1 MRYCI
6 GFFIFLIFISTTLRA
21 QINILVKGEIKGA
34 KENAAVSLHLD
45 NPANEVLV
53 KGIIQKGKFELKG
66 VIPEPA
72 IYMLVVEGTQ
82 QSPAIFLD
90 AAVVKVKAHFDSLN
104 IATIT
109 GSILQKDFQSYRNQ
123 FDPYFFRIDQLGKQI
138 NAPAY
143 ANKRDS
149 LLQIAR
155 SLAEELEAKAD
166 VFIKANNKS
175 LITPLLIYSLYSFF
189 QQPDPLDRRFDAL
202 DAAVKKSYYGRMM
215 EKIISENKVGSIG
228 SVAPDFTQ
236 TDTSGNPVSL
246 QSFRGKYVLVDF
258 WASWCG
264 PCRMENPNLVQ
275 AFQKYKAKNFTV
287 LGVSLDRAK
296 EPWLQAIA
304 QDQLQWTHLSDLK
317 FWSND
322 VARMYKISSIPQ
334 NFLLDPEG
342 KIIAKNLRGEELHA
356 KLEEILS
363 KNP

>member
-1 MRYCI
+1 MRYCF
-6 GFFIFLIFISTTLRA
+6 GFFIFLIFSSNTMYA
-21 QINILVKGEIKGA
+21 QINFSVKGEIKGV
-34 KENAAVSLHLD
+34 KENAAVTLHLD

-72 IYMLVVEGTQ
+72 IYMLVVEGSQ
-82 QSPAIFLD
+82 QSAPIFLD
-90 AAVVKVKAHFDSLN
+90 ASPVKVKARIDSLN
-104 IATIT
+104 SAVIT
-109 GSILQKDFQSYRNQ
+109 GSDLQKEFQSYRNQ
-123 FDPYFFRIDQLGKQI
+123 FDPYFLRIDQLGKQI
-138 NAPAY
+138 NTPAY
-143 ANKRDS
+143 AGKRDS
-149 LLQIAR
+149 LLQIVR
-155 SLAEELEAKAD
+155 PLAEELEGKAD
-166 VFIKANNKS
+166 EFIKANKKS
-175 LITPLLIYSLYSFF
+175 RTTPLLIFSLYSFF
-189 QQPDPLDRRFDAL
+189 QQPESLERRFNTL
-202 DAAVKKSYYGRMM
+202 DSLAQKSYYGRML
-215 EKIISENKVGSIG
+215 EKIINDNKVGSIG
-228 SVAPDFTQ
+228 SIAPDFTQ
-236 TDTSGNPVSL
+236 ADTSGNLVSL
-246 QSFRGKYVLVDF
+246 KSLRGKYVLVDF

-275 AFQKYKAKNFTV
+275 AFQKFKSKNFTV

-356 KLEEILS
+356 KLEEMLS